1 MKDPNIKNPEDENS
15 ASGCLAKKILVV
27 SYSQS
32 GQLDRIVA
40 SLLAPL
46 GSQATI
52 IEEKLAPSTPFPFPW
67 PIHQFLDVF
76 PEAFRGIP
84 CPLQPLKSTA
94 NDRYDL
100 VIMAYQVWYLAPS
113 IPISSFLQS
122 REAKSLLQGTPILT
136 IVGCRNMWF
145 RAHAIVR
152 NHLQTC
158 GARLVGHVV
167 LADRAYNLVSVVTI
181 VYWMLTGRKD
191 RLLGLFPTPGISER
205 DIAGCSAYG
214 RVVVDALS
222 LSTFPNIQERLNAL
236 SACRVVPHLLF
247 LENGASRIFDV
258 WSRLIL
264 RRGGPGDPRRKP
276 AVRMF
281 GWYLAFGVAAF
292 TPLSLLMFYL
302 ARPFRRSAVDRE
314 VNRGYLNRGS
324 HLDH

>member
-15 ASGCLAKKILVV
+15 ASGCFAKKILVV

-46 GSQATI
+46 RSQATI

-94 NDRYDL
+94 SDRYDL

-152 NHLQTC
+152 KPSANFRCALGRTRRACGQGIQLGERRNHCLLDADWAKGSSAGSVSHARDFRTRHCRVLRVRACGRRCAFFVDVSEYSGAVERAFSLPRRATSFVPGKWSLQDL
-158 GARLVGHVV
+158 R
-167 LADRAYNLVSVVTI
+167 
-181 VYWMLTGRKD
+181 
-191 RLLGLFPTPGISER
+191 
-205 DIAGCSAYG
+205 
-214 RVVVDALS
+214 RVVAID
-222 LSTFPNIQERLNAL
+222 PQEGR
-236 SACRVVPHLLF
+236 
-247 LENGASRIFDV
+247 
-258 WSRLIL
+258 
-264 RRGGPGDPRRKP
+264 PR
-276 AVRMF
+276 
-281 GWYLAFGVAAF
+281 
-292 TPLSLLMFYL
+292 
-302 ARPFRRSAVDRE
+302 
-314 VNRGYLNRGS
+314 
-324 HLDH
+324 